1 MGTNDFH
8 KNEKTKRKTKNKSES
23 KAVLIALEDTK
34 SSRYY
39 FEKLIHHKGLS
50 GKIILAKHIG
60 TNPKKVLE
68 AVEKYKEKNPDTKFE
83 KEWIVIDRDSFS
95 NDDFKGTIEEAR
107 QKGICVAF
115 SNESYELW
123 ILLHFKQVNAY
134 TNREDLKSH
143 LNKIF
148 KEKFR
153 KEYSK
158 ASADI
163 YNLIIGQQQ
172 TAIKNAK
179 RLVTKH
185 ISDYGKINI
194 EQNPIT
200 IIYQLVECLNSINL
214 EEKQCDCFPNLRY
227 C

>member
-1 MGTNDFH
+1 MGTDDFH
-8 KNEKTKRKTKNKSES
+8 KDKKTKRKTKNKSES
-23 KAVLIALEDTK
+23 KSVLIALEDTK

-50 GKIILAKHIG
+50 GKVILAEHIG

-68 AVEKYKEKNPDTKFE
+68 AVKKYKEKNPDTQFE

-123 ILLHFKQVNAY
+123 ILLHFKQVNAN

-143 LNKIF
+143 LNQIF

-158 ASADI
+158 ASADV
-163 YNLIIGQQQ
+163 YSLIVGEQQ

-185 ISDYGKINI
+185 ISDYGKINVD
-194 EQNPIT
+194 QNPIT
-200 IIYQLVECLNSINL
+200 MIYQLVECLNSINL
-214 EEKQCDCFPNLRY
+214 EEKQCDCFPN
-227 C
+227 

>member
-1 MGTNDFH
+1 MWEDDFN
-8 KNEKTKRKTKNKSES
+8 KREKTKRKIKNKIES
-23 KAVLIALEDTK
+23 KSVLIALEDTK
-34 SSRYY
+34 SSRHY
-39 FEKLIHHKGLS
+39 FEKLIKHKGLN
-50 GKIILAKHIG
+50 GKVIFAEHIG

-68 AVEKYKEKNPDTKFE
+68 AILSHKSSTIYDKK
-83 KEWIVIDRDSFS
+83 WIVIDRDSFPR
-95 NDDFKGTIEEAR
+95 NDFKGTIEEAR

-123 ILLHFKQVNAY
+123 ILLHFEQVSAY
-134 TNREDLKSH
+134 TNRDDLISR
-143 LNKIF
+143 LNQIF

-185 ISDYGKINI
+185 ISDYGKINV

-200 IIYQLVECLNSINL
+200 MIYQLVECLNSINL
-214 EEKQCDCFPNLRY
+214 EEKQCDCFPN
-227 C
+227 

>member
-1 MGTNDFH
+1 MWRDDFH
-8 KNEKTKRKTKNKSES
+8 KREKAKRKIKNKSES
-23 KAVLIALEDTK
+23 KSVLIALEDTK

-39 FEKLIHHKGLS
+39 FEKLVQHKGLS
-50 GKIILAKHIG
+50 GKVIFAEHIG

-68 AVEKYKEKNPDTKFE
+68 AILSHKSNTIYDKK
-83 KEWIVIDRDSFS
+83 WIVIDRDSFS
-95 NDDFKGTIEEAR
+95 NDDFKGTIGEAR

-158 ASADI
+158 ASADV
-163 YNLIIGQQQ
+163 YSLVVGEQQ
-172 TAIKNAK
+172 TAINNAK

-185 ISDYGKINI
+185 IRDYGKINV

-200 IIYQLVECLNSINL
+200 MIYQLVECLNSINL
-214 EEKQCDCFPNLRY
+214 EEKQCDCFPN
-227 C
+227 